1 MATRVDQNNT
11 ESLIMQ
17 KKKLKKKRKKLKEEL
32 SLWKESRRPSD
43 EQNAEPEDVATSTE
57 DGKISKQGTGM

>member
-1 MATRVDQNNT
+1 
-11 ESLIMQ
+11 MQ